1 MAVSAEQKKLVVQ
14 KYGKNANDTGR
25 TEVQIA
31 VLSLEIANLSA
42 HLQKFPKDYKSLR
55 GLQRL
60 LGKRKALLNY
70 LHRTDADRYHALKQE
85 LGL

>member
-1 MAVSAEQKKLVVQ
+1 MAVTVEQKKLAIQ
-14 KYGKNANDTGR
+14 KYGKNEKDTGN

-31 VLSLEIANLSA
+31 VLTLEINNLSQ

-60 LGKRKALLNY
+60 LGKRKSLLNY
-70 LHRTDADRYHALKQE
+70 LHRENAEKYHALKRE